1 MKKRLISLVLFVA
14 MLFSCGLMNIT
25 VHAESLGLPSSSYT
39 AYVSN
44 EANSYALIEKVF
56 NCSSGI
62 TNSDVSS
69 KIYKVLFDASHKP
82 RVLGGSQWYS
92 GYIRSASDSGLNVTI
107 TFPGSYEGCFSYAS
121 FISKYVRNSYGS
133 WTGIPQSRPSSGEIK
148 AFVEQY
154 ADPGEHVQFRYTANG
169 GIHSVIFL
177 FSDADGFYFLST
189 FSGADVKLFYCTYD
203 KLKSILRYDSGT
215 PLMIYDTNSGRDV
228 SGSIPQNPVSSEDPS
243 NYKVSFSRVLY
254 VRDSWSINQ
263 RMHGNDVKYI
273 QICLKYLGYN
283 VDTDGWYGPA
293 TASVVKKFQSDNG
306 VSPVDGD
313 CGSVTWNAIE
323 NAVSKKKNN
332 SSDPAPQNPVS
343 SEDPSNY
350 KVSFSRVLYVRDSW
364 SINQRMHGNDVKY
377 IQICLKYLGYNVDT
391 DGWYGP
397 ATASVVKKFQSDNG
411 VSPVDG
417 DCGSVTWNAIENAV
431 SKKKNNSSTQTNKTI
446 TITQQ
451 PSNQNA
457 KAGAT
462 VKLSVKAS
470 GTGLKYQW
478 YYKKSG
484 AKSWTKWSNKTKATV
499 SFKMAKGWN
508 KAQFYCLIKNSSG
521 KSVKTQSVK
530 VTLIEELKISTQPK
544 NKSVKTGK
552 SASFSIK
559 ASGSNL
565 SYQWYYKKKG
575 AKSWTKWSGKTNAS
589 VSLKATKSWN
599 GAQFYCQVKDGYNQ
613 SVKSKSAKLT
623 VKK

>member
-332 SSDPAPQNPVS
+332 SS
-343 SEDPSNY
+343 
-350 KVSFSRVLYVRDSW
+350 
-364 SINQRMHGNDVKY
+364 
-377 IQICLKYLGYNVDT
+377 
-391 DGWYGP
+391 
-397 ATASVVKKFQSDNG
+397 
-411 VSPVDG
+411 
-417 DCGSVTWNAIENAV
+417 
-431 SKKKNNSSTQTNKTI
+431 TQTNKTI